1 MNSSKILI
9 IGLGSIGTRH
19 LNNLKSLGFKNIC
32 LVSSKTD
39 KPKEWEGFEVYPTLE
54 SALKES
60 SFTHAFVCSP
70 TAAHVSQLKQL
81 VKARVSKIYLEKPI
95 SHNLEELDQFKNLTN
110 QGIQILVG
118 YDLHFDPGLAKVREL
133 LDEHLIGKVYSANAF
148 VGQYLPDWRPYE
160 DHRKGMSA
168 SIERGGGVMLDL
180 IHEFDYLIW
189 LLGKAEMVSAI
200 YQRNKELEIETED
213 VADVLIKFESGASGT
228 IHLDYH
234 QRALIRNCVITGA
247 LGTIKWDLAER
258 KVSLVQE
265 NKKESLFDFSGFER
279 TDRYLD
285 IVKSFM
291 GDDTDNR
298 ICTFEQGLAS
308 LQLVVASKQSS
319 QSHSIIKLPI

>member
-1 MNSSKILI
+1 MHSTKIII

-19 LNNLKSLGFKNIC
+19 FNNLKTLGFMDIC

-279 TDRYLD
+279 NDRYLD